1 MRPNLSRTVVIG
13 FLALSCVSLA
23 NAQNAQD
30 NDRARRRSPVVEVFE
45 KSRDAVV
52 NISTTKVIRYESLR
66 YESVFDSMFDMGRP
80 LTREQRV
87 QSVGSGFLVHP
98 SGYIVTNYHVI
109 AQTSDCNVIFA
120 DKHQKKAQVVAFDAD
135 HDLAVLKIDA
145 DAPLPYVPLGH
156 SDDIMIGE
164 TVVAIGNPLGLQHT
178 VTTGIV
184 SALDRE
190 IQFNNELVYSGLIQT
205 DAAINPGNSGGP
217 LLNIN
222 GELIGV
228 NSAIRGDAQNVG
240 FAIPVDKLWDLLPGM
255 LDIERRQRVSFGLR
269 VSGQK
274 AEVSEVRAD
283 SPAARSG
290 LKAGDHIAKFDGQ
303 DIKNGIDYYV
313 HLLDRKPG
321 DTVAL
326 TVDRG
331 GKSVNVKVAIEVVP
345 PPDGEKLAADKL
357 GLVLIPVP
365 SNIKRRLDLQDDF
378 GLMVKDVADDCP
390 ARRYIAPGDLIV
402 QMNQTPIT
410 SLTDAGLA
418 LEKLDRGDAISI
430 VGYRLR
436 RDTPIR
442 WHVTLPSIK

>member
-1 MRPNLSRTVVIG
+1 MRPTLSRFVFVAL
-13 FLALSCVSLA
+13 LACSCVTA
-23 NAQNAQD
+23 FAQSD
-30 NDRARRRSPVVEVFE
+30 DRARRRSPVVEVFE

-52 NISTTKVIRYESLR
+52 NIATTKVIRYESLR
-66 YESVFDSMFDMGRP
+66 FESMYDSFFDMGRP
-80 LTREQRV
+80 LTRERQV
-87 QSVGSGFLVHP
+87 QSVGSGFVVHP
-98 SGYIVTNYHVI
+98 SGYVVTNYHVV
-109 AQTSDCNVIFA
+109 AQTSDRSVIFA
-120 DKHQKKAQVVAFDAD
+120 DKQQKKTQIVAFDAE
-135 HDLAVLKIDA
+135 HDLAVLKVDT
-145 DAPLPYVPLGH
+145 DGPLPYVPLAR

-222 GELIGV
+222 GDLIGV
-228 NSAIRGDAQNVG
+228 NTAIRGDAQNVG
-240 FAIPVDKLWDLLPGM
+240 FAIPVDRIWELLPSM

-269 VSGQK
+269 VSGQR

-283 SPAARSG
+283 TPAARSG
-290 LKAGDHIAKFDGQ
+290 LSAGDRVVKFNGEPIRD
-303 DIKNGIDYYV
+303 GIDYYV
-313 HLLDRKPG
+313 HLLELKPG
-321 DTVAL
+321 DAIAL

-331 GKSVNVKVAIEVVP
+331 GKMIEAKLAIDVIP
-345 PPDGEKLAADKL
+345 PPDGEKIAFEKL
-357 GLVLIPVP
+357 GIALTPVP
-365 SNIKRRLDLQDDF
+365 ASVKRRLDLDDDF
-378 GLMVKDVADDCP
+378 GLMVKDVAEDSP

-402 QMNQTPIT
+402 QMNQTPVN

-418 LEKLDRGDAISI
+418 LEKLERGQRVSI

-436 RDTPIR
+436 RESPVR
-442 WHVTLPSIK
+442 WHVTLPTMK